1 MKLKGKVWTGK
12 ECEGTISMYVSAE
25 IRTVVK
31 TTQKKVF
38 RVRERREHSGTAILR
53 EFKGM
58 LELTHIGLD
67 NLLLNCQENFA
78 SLLLNAAVI
87 KN

>member
-1 MKLKGKVWTGK
+1 
-12 ECEGTISMYVSAE
+12 
-25 IRTVVK
+25 
-31 TTQKKVF
+31 
-38 RVRERREHSGTAILR
+38 
-53 EFKGM
+53 M

>member
-1 MKLKGKVWTGK
+1 MWRNV
-12 ECEGTISMYVSAE
+12 CVSMYVSAE
-25 IRTVVK
+25 IRTAVK
-31 TTQKKVF
+31 ATQKKYLGW
-38 RVRERREHSGTAILR
+38 ERKGANLEHSGTAILR

-67 NLLLNCQENFA
+67 NLLRNCQENFV